1 MRFHIITIFPDMFDS
16 YLTQS
21 ILGQALNA
29 GIIEVTAYD
38 LRSYSE
44 DKHRRVDGRVY
55 GGGPG
60 MVMWVDPIMKC
71 YADVMKGI
79 KKNIKKDIFK
89 KNKILIVIFTPEK
102 VEFNN
107 QIAESASKEYSDI
120 IFICGRYEGIDA
132 RVKFILEDSSDCE
145 VVEWSV
151 GPYVLT
157 GGELPAMVCIDAI
170 SRRLPGVLNNEE
182 SLEENRVS
190 SHEIYGRPETYPFSP
205 AGTFPKGRKNA
216 NNTKEYK
223 VPEVLLS
230 GHHKNIEEWKMES
243 KKI

>member
-1 MRFHIITIFPDMFDS
+1 MRYHIITIFPDMFDS
-16 YLTQS
+16 YLTES
-21 ILGQALNA
+21 ILGQAMEA
-29 GIIEVTAYD
+29 GLIEVFSYD

-60 MVMWVDPIMKC
+60 MVMWVEPIIKC
-71 YADVMKGI
+71 YEDVI
-79 KKNIKKDIFK
+79 KKIEKNIKKRLGEGPRAR
-89 KNKILIVIFTPEK
+89 ILTVIFTPEK
-102 VEFNN
+102 
-107 QIAESASKEYSDI
+107 IAFDNITAENVSKEYTDI

-132 RVKFILEDSSDCE
+132 RVKIILQDIAKEKNNIE

-170 SRRLPGVLNNEE
+170 SRRISGVLNNQD
-182 SLEENRVS
+182 SIEENRVS
-190 SHEIYGRPETYPFSP
+190 SHEIYGRPETYE
-205 AGTFPKGRKNA
+205 G
-216 NNTKEYK
+216 YK

-230 GHHKNIEEWKMES
+230 GHHANIEKWKIS
-243 KKI
+243 KKTL

>member
-1 MRFHIITIFPDMFDS
+1 MFDS

-21 ILGQALNA
+21 ILGQAMNA
-29 GIIEVTAYD
+29 GIIEVTAFD

-71 YADVMKGI
+71 YADVI
-79 KKNIKKDIFK
+79 KSIEKNLKKDIR
-89 KNKILIVIFTPEK
+89 KNKINKKILTVIFTPEK
-102 VEFNN
+102 ISFDNV
-107 QIAESASKEYSDI
+107 IAEKVSKEYADI

-132 RVKFILEDSSDCE
+132 RVKMILEDILGND

-157 GGELPAMVCIDAI
+157 GGELPAMICIDAI

-182 SLEENRVS
+182 SIEENRVS
-190 SHEIYGRPETYPFSP
+190 SHEIYGRPEIYSHS
-205 AGTFPKGRKNA
+205 GLKEI
-216 NNTKEYK
+216 KEYK

-230 GHHKNIEEWKMES
+230 GHHKNIEEWKKS
-243 KKI
+243 SNL